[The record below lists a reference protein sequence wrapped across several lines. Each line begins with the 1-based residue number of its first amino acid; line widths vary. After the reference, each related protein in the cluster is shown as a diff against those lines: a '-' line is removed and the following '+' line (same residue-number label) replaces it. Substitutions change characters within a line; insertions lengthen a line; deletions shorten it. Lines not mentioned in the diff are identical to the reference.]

1 MRAGVLVL
9 ICLSGCLPVS
19 DQKSDSAP
27 LASIGPPLQVMPI
40 SKALAHL
47 LETPPDPRL
56 PTHEPSAA
64 FPIPSGE
71 TFASDGRSFVLH
83 VSQSSAWITADG
95 GIAGHIHEMYGPWPL
110 TNPNVFHLRTV
121 LHTETEVFAP
131 QTPSSIAIEPAKKL
145 SESP

>member
-27 LASIGPPLQVMPI
+27 LASIGPPLQVMPTG
-40 SKALAHL
+40 KAVAHL

-71 TFASDGRSFVLH
+71 TFAADGRSFALH
-83 VSQSSAWITADG
+83 VSRSSARIKADG
-95 GIAGHIHEMYGPWPL
+95 GIAGHIHETYGPWPL
-110 TNPNVFHLRTV
+110 TNPDVFHLRAV
-121 LHTETEVFAP
+121 LQTDADMAP
-131 QTPSSIAIEPAKKL
+131 QMPSSIAIEPAKNP
-145 SESP
+145 SASP